1 MSPPPKDKDM
11 KTRKGLGKG
20 LAALISEAESPA
32 ETGAAVGEIALDRI
46 DPNPFQP
53 RQIFDDESIEE
64 LKQSI
69 QAQGLLQPVVLRR
82 HGERFQL
89 IVGERRWR
97 AAKAAGLSTIPSLI
111 RDSATDEEMLEL
123 ALLENVQRRDLNP
136 IEIAQAIL
144 RLQESCKLTQEAVA
158 EKLGVSRAHVANLI
172 RLLKLPDRIRTA
184 LADGRITMG
193 HARALL
199 SVSDEKHQT
208 ELFERFLADGRPT
221 VREAEDLTQRAAGK
235 SKRKPVVA
243 DHRQELE
250 LHKMEERL
258 RRALATR
265 VRIKPRGRGGVL
277 EIQFFSA
284 EDLERILELLEK

>member
-1 MSPPPKDKDM
+1 M

-20 LAALISEAESPA
+20 LAALISEADTPA
-32 ETGAAVGEIALDRI
+32 PSGAAPGDVALDLI

-53 RQIFDDESIEE
+53 RQVFDDESLED
-64 LKQSI
+64 LTRSI
-69 QAQGLLQPVVLRR
+69 QVQGILQPVLLRR
-82 HGERFQL
+82 NGERFQL

-97 AAKAAGLSTIPSLI
+97 AARAAGLSAIPAQV

-123 ALLENVQRRDLNP
+123 ALLENVQRKDLNP

-144 RLQESCKLTQEAVA
+144 RLQESCHLTQEMVA
-158 EKLGVSRAHVANLI
+158 EKLGVSRAHVANLV
-172 RLLKLPDRIRTA
+172 RLLRLPERIKTA
-184 LADGRITMG
+184 LADGRVTMG

-199 SVSDEKHQT
+199 SVSDEKQQS

-221 VREAEDLTQRAAGK
+221 VREAEDLTRRAAGK
-235 SKRKPVVA
+235 PRKKPAPA

-250 LHKMEERL
+250 LRKLEERL
-258 RRALATR
+258 RRVLSTR
-265 VRIKPRGRGGVL
+265 VRIKARGRGGVL

-284 EDLERILELLEK
+284 EDLQRILDLLEK

>member
-1 MSPPPKDKDM
+1 M

-20 LAALISEAESPA
+20 LAALISEADTPA
-32 ETGAAVGEIALDRI
+32 PSGAAPGDIALDLI

-53 RQIFDDESIEE
+53 RQVFDDESLED
-64 LKQSI
+64 LTRSI
-69 QAQGLLQPVVLRR
+69 QVQGILQPVLLRR
-82 HGERFQL
+82 NGERFQL

-97 AAKAAGLSTIPSLI
+97 AARAAGLQAIPAQV

-123 ALLENVQRRDLNP
+123 ALLENVQRKDLNP

-144 RLQESCKLTQEAVA
+144 RLQESCHLTQEMVA
-158 EKLGVSRAHVANLI
+158 EKLGVSRAHVANLV
-172 RLLKLPDRIRTA
+172 RLLRLPERIKTA
-184 LADGRITMG
+184 LADGRVTMG

-199 SVSDEKHQT
+199 SVSDEKQQS

-221 VREAEDLTQRAAGK
+221 VREAEDLTRRAAGK
-235 SKRKPVVA
+235 PRKKPAPA

-250 LHKMEERL
+250 LRKLEERL
-258 RRALATR
+258 RRVLSTR
-265 VRIKPRGRGGVL
+265 VRINARGRGGVL

-284 EDLERILELLEK
+284 EDLQRILDLLEK

>member
-1 MSPPPKDKDM
+1 M

-20 LAALISEAESPA
+20 LAALISEADTPA
-32 ETGAAVGEIALDRI
+32 PSGAAPGDIALDLI

-53 RQIFDDESIEE
+53 RQVFDDESLED
-64 LKQSI
+64 LTRSI
-69 QAQGLLQPVVLRR
+69 QVQGILQPVLLRR
-82 HGERFQL
+82 NGERFQL

-97 AAKAAGLSTIPSLI
+97 AARAAGLSAIPAQV

-123 ALLENVQRRDLNP
+123 ALLENVQRKDLNP

-144 RLQESCKLTQEAVA
+144 RLQESCHLTQEMVA
-158 EKLGVSRAHVANLI
+158 EKLGVSRAHVANLV
-172 RLLKLPDRIRTA
+172 RLLRLPERIKTA
-184 LADGRITMG
+184 LADGRVTMG

-199 SVSDEKHQT
+199 SVSDEKQQS

-221 VREAEDLTQRAAGK
+221 VREAEDLTRRAAGK
-235 SKRKPVVA
+235 PRKKPAPA

-250 LHKMEERL
+250 LRKLEERL
-258 RRALATR
+258 RRVLSTR
-265 VRIKPRGRGGVL
+265 VRIKARGRGGVL

-284 EDLERILELLEK
+284 EDLQRILDLLEK

>member
-1 MSPPPKDKDM
+1 M

-20 LAALISEAESPA
+20 LAALISEAESPV
-32 ETGAAVGEIALDRI
+32 ESGAAVGEIALTLI

-82 HGERFQL
+82 QGERFQL

-97 AAKAAGLSTIPSLI
+97 AAKAAGLSAIPALI
-111 RDSATDEEMLEL
+111 RESATDEEMLEL

-144 RLQESCKLTQEAVA
+144 RLQETCQLTQEAVA
-158 EKLGVSRAHVANLI
+158 EKLGVSRAQVANLV
-172 RLLKLPDRIRTA
+172 RLLKLPVSVRMA

-199 SVSDEKHQT
+199 SVTDEKRQA

-221 VREAEDLTQRAAGK
+221 VRQAEDLTQRAAGK
-235 SKRKPVVA
+235 PKRKPAVA

-250 LHKMEERL
+250 LRKMEERL

-277 EIQFFSA
+277 EIQFFSS

>member
-1 MSPPPKDKDM
+1 M

-20 LAALISEAESPA
+20 LAALISEADTPA
-32 ETGAAVGEIALDRI
+32 PSGAAPGDVALDLI

-53 RQIFDDESIEE
+53 RQVFDDESLED
-64 LKQSI
+64 LTRSI
-69 QAQGLLQPVVLRR
+69 QVQGILQPVLLRR
-82 HGERFQL
+82 NGERFQL

-97 AAKAAGLSTIPSLI
+97 AARAAGLSAIPAQV

-123 ALLENVQRRDLNP
+123 ALLENVQRKDLNP

-144 RLQESCKLTQEAVA
+144 RLQESCHLTQEMVA
-158 EKLGVSRAHVANLI
+158 EKLGVSRAHVANLV
-172 RLLKLPDRIRTA
+172 RLLKLPVRIKAA
-184 LADGRITMG
+184 LADGRVTMG

-199 SVSDEKHQT
+199 SVSDEKQQS

-221 VREAEDLTQRAAGK
+221 VREAEDLTRRAAGK
-235 SKRKPVVA
+235 PRKKPAPA

-250 LHKMEERL
+250 LRKLEERL
-258 RRALATR
+258 RRVLSTR
-265 VRIKPRGRGGVL
+265 VRIKARGRGGVL

-284 EDLERILELLEK
+284 EDLQRILDLLEK

>member
-1 MSPPPKDKDM
+1 M

-20 LAALISEAESPA
+20 LAALISEADTPA
-32 ETGAAVGEIALDRI
+32 PAGAAPGDIALDLI

-53 RQIFDDESIEE
+53 RQVFDDES
-64 LKQSI
+64 LDDLTRSI
-69 QAQGLLQPVVLRR
+69 QVQGILQPVLLRR
-82 HGERFQL
+82 NGERFQL

-97 AAKAAGLSTIPSLI
+97 AARAAGLSAIPAQV

-123 ALLENVQRRDLNP
+123 ALLENVQRKDLNP

-144 RLQESCKLTQEAVA
+144 RLQESCHLTQEMVA
-158 EKLGVSRAHVANLI
+158 EKLGVSRAHVANLV
-172 RLLKLPDRIRTA
+172 RLLRLPERIKTA
-184 LADGRITMG
+184 LADGRVTMG

-199 SVSDEKHQT
+199 SVSDEKQQS

-221 VREAEDLTQRAAGK
+221 VREAEDLTRRAAAK
-235 SKRKPVVA
+235 PRKKPAPA

-250 LHKMEERL
+250 LRKLEERL
-258 RRALATR
+258 RRVLSTR
-265 VRIKPRGRGGVL
+265 VRIKARGRGGVL

-284 EDLERILELLEK
+284 ADLQRILDLLEK

>member
-1 MSPPPKDKDM
+1 M

-20 LAALISEAESPA
+20 LAALISEADTPA
-32 ETGAAVGEIALDRI
+32 PSGAAPGDVALDLI

-53 RQIFDDESIEE
+53 RQVFDDESLED
-64 LKQSI
+64 LTRSI
-69 QAQGLLQPVVLRR
+69 QVQGLLQPVLLRR
-82 HGERFQL
+82 NGERFQL

-97 AAKAAGLSTIPSLI
+97 AARAAGLSAIPAQV

-123 ALLENVQRRDLNP
+123 ALLENVQRKDLNP
-136 IEIAQAIL
+136 IETAQAIL
-144 RLQESCKLTQEAVA
+144 RLQESCHLTQEIVA

-172 RLLKLPDRIRTA
+172 RLLRLPERIKTA

-199 SVSDEKHQT
+199 SVSDEKQQS

-221 VREAEDLTQRAAGK
+221 VREAEDLARRAAGK
-235 SKRKPVVA
+235 TRKKPAPA

-250 LHKMEERL
+250 LRKLEERL
-258 RRALATR
+258 RRVLSTR
-265 VRIKPRGRGGVL
+265 VRIKARGRGGVL

-284 EDLERILELLEK
+284 EDLQRILDLLEK